1 MQNIYVHVFSLRHK
15 KTFHSALLTF
25 PLFSPR
31 YAIPFA
37 FNSIYSQ
44 KYSALTQQMKSK
56 KKGKSL
62 VKFNV
67 AKQILTHLFLLF
79 YSLKLKSDC
88 LFIFKINKE
97 GKLPRLKEKE
107 VYPRTRRALFFIL
120 CKDFFFCGIKMTDK
134 SRLYCHVVNIHC
146 GGKFLQEMWR
156 EIFLLGVIERR
167 A

>member
-1 MQNIYVHVFSLRHK
+1 MFMFFHYVIK
-15 KTFHSALLTF
+15 KLFTQPYLLFLYFLLAMLFHSHLIQF
-25 PLFSPR
+25 
-31 YAIPFA
+31 IH
-37 FNSIYSQ
+37 
-44 KYSALTQQMKSK
+44 KSTARLPNK
-56 KKGKSL
+56 WKAKKGKSL

-134 SRLYCHVVNIHC
+134 SRLYCHVVNIYC